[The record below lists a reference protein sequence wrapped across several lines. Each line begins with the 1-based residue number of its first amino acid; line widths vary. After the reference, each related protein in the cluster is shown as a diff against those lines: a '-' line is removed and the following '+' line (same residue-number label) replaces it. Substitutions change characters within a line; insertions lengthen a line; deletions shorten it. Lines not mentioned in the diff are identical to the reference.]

1 MAEFCQPSKM
11 IGYRFTNKNQQAK
24 YSVNKKQQRKKELVS
39 NTLNRSTNTLFI
51 TPFVS
56 SLDFIYRESKII
68 RVKGYKLFKLWTADH
83 IHALY
88 TSEIQDSLHSNHT
101 VLIHK
106 RMLKGTCACTIF
118 HCVAM
123 LCRVQS
129 NKSPLEKAW
138 YSGSAQVCFVSVR
151 LGQRT
156 MSGLIGELTSQ
167 PFILPVMLSGHIRS
181 Y

>member
-1 MAEFCQPSKM
+1 M
-11 IGYRFTNKNQQAK
+11 IGYRFTNKNKQAK
-24 YSVNKKQQRKKELVS
+24 YSVNKKQQHRKELLS

-68 RVKGYKLFKLWTADH
+68 RVKGYTFFKLWTADH

-101 VLIHK
+101 VLTHK

-123 LCRVQS
+123 FLLNCCAEYKVIRVPWRRHGKVVQHRSALC
-129 NKSPLEKAW
+129 L
-138 YSGSAQVCFVSVR
+138 
-151 LGQRT
+151 
-156 MSGLIGELTSQ
+156 
-167 PFILPVMLSGHIRS
+167 
-181 Y
+181 

>member
-11 IGYRFTNKNQQAK
+11 IGYRFTNKNKQAK
-24 YSVNKKQQRKKELVS
+24 YSVNKKQQRRKELLS

-88 TSEIQDSLHSNHT
+88 TSEMQDSLHSNHT

-106 RMLKGTCACTIF
+106 RMLKGTCGCAIITLYSVHVIS
-118 HCVAM
+118 
-123 LCRVQS
+123 LCG
-129 NKSPLEKAW
+129 L
-138 YSGSAQVCFVSVR
+138 CFC
-151 LGQRT
+151 
-156 MSGLIGELTSQ
+156 
-167 PFILPVMLSGHIRS
+167 
-181 Y
+181 

>member
-1 MAEFCQPSKM
+1 M
-11 IGYRFTNKNQQAK
+11 IGYRFTNKNEQAK
-24 YSVNKKQQRKKELVS
+24 YSVNKKQQRRKELLS

-56 SLDFIYRESKII
+56 SLDFIYGESKII

-106 RMLKGTCACTIF
+106 RMLKVKRHMWMCNNNPVQCTCNFI
-118 HCVAM
+118 VWAM
-123 LCRVQS
+123 FLLNCCAEYKVIRVLWRRQGKVVQHRSALC
-129 NKSPLEKAW
+129 L
-138 YSGSAQVCFVSVR
+138 
-151 LGQRT
+151 
-156 MSGLIGELTSQ
+156 
-167 PFILPVMLSGHIRS
+167 
-181 Y
+181 

>member
-1 MAEFCQPSKM
+1 MCFLKRDRGVIFSTAGTHKLSLLSVYKIAEFCQPSKM
-11 IGYRFTNKNQQAK
+11 IGYRFTNKNKQAK
-24 YSVNKKQQRKKELVS
+24 YSVNKKQQCRKELLS

-106 RMLKGTCACTIF
+106 RMLKGTCGCAIITLYSVHVIS
-118 HCVAM
+118 
-123 LCRVQS
+123 LCG
-129 NKSPLEKAW
+129 L
-138 YSGSAQVCFVSVR
+138 CFC
-151 LGQRT
+151 
-156 MSGLIGELTSQ
+156 
-167 PFILPVMLSGHIRS
+167 
-181 Y
+181 